1 MGTHRLHP
9 FILIVAASILAC
21 SDQGPRSPGSDGE
34 TSAIGV
40 AGSPGPMLTTPVRSL
55 RTKASPVERT
65 AGELVARTLALALR
79 SPAVGEEVKQALASS
94 AVKEHKLHLSS
105 FLQGRG
111 GNILRAGY
119 AASGITEGQ
128 FQDAMRQ
135 FRQMEMY
142 MPVERHRR
150 QWSGGPDV
158 LVAVAFNKGEGPVAF
173 STLGERQQLDLTKP
187 PETPTIVITHIES
200 DFADQ
205 IQLNDRGIP
214 AFSCELSS
222 GESLESSAARCE
234 GTSNRS
240 PSSGRNL
247 SAALRADRK
256 AASGSFIPAP
266 RYGLSDDP
274 TVVGLY
280 ANFFRVLDAKEYWFE
295 GDPEIEVH
303 VTGKRNG
310 SGGAVVDYQCAGE
323 HANDPN
329 GNQPGIRDFSY
340 VFDMNGGFWNGDV
353 RLLNA
358 AQIDSLE
365 TAEPAGYNISIWE
378 DDEAGPCN
386 MHEDHANAWQNLVAA
401 AAAVANGVNAVR
413 RHDWL
418 AAAGIIPQLAQLV
431 LGDDDIIGTLVS
443 KDSTSYAGQYPDNT
457 HVIMDGS
464 SLNGRATLYIKRNAR
479 SAGVSGPAMIYS
491 GSGGTW
497 TGSAQSTV
505 GTVYYTWSVD
515 GEEVQDG
522 TSNSFSYDSGSSFEV
537 EIMARDDQGTVG
549 GSVQPVYVSS
559 CPPPEISCNIVVPT
573 AEPPAG
579 TNRSQN
585 RARNNK

>member
-9 FILIVAASILAC
+9 LILLVIAGILAC
-21 SDQGPRSPGSDGE
+21 SDQGPPSPQSDGIPLA
-34 TSAIGV
+34 SGV
-40 AGSPGPMLTTPVRSL
+40 AQSRGPMLTTPVRSL
-55 RTKASPVERT
+55 RTRATPEERT

-119 AASGITEGQ
+119 AAGGITEGQ
-128 FQDAMRQ
+128 FQNAMRQ

-150 QWSGGPDV
+150 QWSGGPEV

-173 STLGERQQLDLTKP
+173 STLGERQQLDLSKP
-187 PETPTIVITHIES
+187 PETPTIVITHLES
-200 DFADQ
+200 DFTDQ

-214 AFSCELSS
+214 AFSCQPSS
-222 GESLESSAARCE
+222 GETLESSDARCE
-234 GTSNRS
+234 GTTNRS

-247 SAALRADRK
+247 STTLRSDRTS
-256 AASGSFIPAP
+256 ASGFIPAP

-280 ANFFRVLDAKEYWFE
+280 ANFFRVMDAKEYWFE

-310 SGGAVVDYQCAGE
+310 PSGVPIDYQCAGE
-323 HANDPN
+323 HANDAN

-340 VFDMNGGFWNGDV
+340 VFDMNGNFWNGDV

-358 AQIDSLE
+358 SQIDSLE
-365 TAEPAGYNISIWE
+365 AAEPAGFNISIWE
-378 DDEAGPCN
+378 DDEGGPCN
-386 MHEDHANAWQNLVAA
+386 MHEDHQNAWQNLVNA
-401 AAAVANGVNAVR
+401 AAAVAHGVNAVR

-418 AAAGIIPQLAQLV
+418 AAAGVIPQLAQLV
-431 LGDDDIIGTLVS
+431 LGDDDIVGTLVS
-443 KDSTSYAGQYPDNT
+443 EDSTSWAGQYPDNT
-457 HVIMDGS
+457 HIIMDGNS
-464 SLNGRATLYIKRNAR
+464 FNGRATLYIKRNTR
-479 SAGVSGPAMIYS
+479 SAGISGPGLIYS

-497 TGSAQSTV
+497 TGSTQSTV

-515 GEEVQDG
+515 GEMMQDG
-522 TSNSFSYDSGSSFEV
+522 TSTSFSYDSGSSFNVGV
-537 EIMARDDQGTVG
+537 EARDDQGTVG
-549 GSVQPVYVSS
+549 GSSQYVNVTS
-559 CPPPEISCNIVVPT
+559 CPPPQIDCNMVVPT
-573 AEPPAG
+573 SEPPVG
-579 TNRSQN
+579 SNRSRN
-585 RARNNK
+585 RVRNNK

>member
-1 MGTHRLHP
+1 
-9 FILIVAASILAC
+9 
-21 SDQGPRSPGSDGE
+21 
-34 TSAIGV
+34 
-40 AGSPGPMLTTPVRSL
+40 
-55 RTKASPVERT
+55 
-65 AGELVARTLALALR
+65 
-79 SPAVGEEVKQALASS
+79 VGEEVKQALASS

-119 AASGITEGQ
+119 VAGSITEGQ

-158 LVAVAFNKGEGPVAF
+158 LVAVAFNKGEAPVAF
-173 STLGERQQLDLTKP
+173 STLGDRQQLDLKKP

-200 DFADQ
+200 DFAEQ

-214 AFSCELSS
+214 AFACQPSS
-222 GESLESSAARCE
+222 REPLESSSARCE

-240 PSSGRNL
+240 PSSARNL
-247 SAALRADRK
+247 SATLRSDR
-256 AASGSFIPAP
+256 ASANRSFIPAP

-280 ANFFRVLDAKEYWFE
+280 ANFFRVLDGKEEWFE

-310 SGGAVVDYQCAGE
+310 SSGSPVDYQCAGE
-323 HANDPN
+323 HANDAN

-340 VFDMNGGFWNGDV
+340 VFDMNGNFWNGDV

-358 AQIDSLE
+358 SQIDSLE

-401 AAAVANGVNAVR
+401 AAAVANGVNAVQ

-418 AAAGIIPQLAQLV
+418 AAAGVIPQLAQLV
-431 LGDDDIIGTLVS
+431 LGDDDIVGTLVS
-443 KDSTSYAGQYPDNT
+443 KDSTSYAAQYPDNT

-464 SLNGRATLYIKRNAR
+464 TFNGRATLYIKRNAR
-479 SAGVSGPAMIYS
+479 SASVSGPGLIYA
-491 GSGGTW
+491 GRGGTW

-515 GEEVQDG
+515 GEEMQDG
-522 TSNSFSYDSGSSFEV
+522 TGNSFSYDSDNSFEV
-537 EIMARDDQGTVG
+537 AVMARDSQGTVG
-549 GSVQPVYVSS
+549 GGGQSVYVSS
-559 CPPPEISCNIVVPT
+559 CAPPQIDCNIVVPL
-573 AEPPAG
+573 AEPAAG
-579 TNRSQN
+579 SNRSQS

>member
-9 FILIVAASILAC
+9 FILVVAAGILAC
-21 SDQGPRSPGSDGE
+21 SDQGPRSPQSDGVPL
-34 TSAIGV
+34 APGV
-40 AGSPGPMLTTPVRSL
+40 AESRGPMLTTPIRSL
-55 RTKASPVERT
+55 RTRATPAERA

-111 GNILRAGY
+111 GRILRAGY
-119 AASGITEGQ
+119 AAGGITEGQ

-142 MPVERHRR
+142 MPVERHRM
-150 QWSGGPDV
+150 QWSGGPEV

-205 IQLNDRGIP
+205 IELNDRGIP
-214 AFSCELSS
+214 AFSCQPSI
-222 GESLESSAARCE
+222 GETLESSDARCE

-247 SAALRADRK
+247 SATLRSDRTS
-256 AASGSFIPAP
+256 ASGSFIPAP

-280 ANFFRVLDAKEYWFE
+280 ANFFRIMDEKEYWFE

-303 VTGKRNG
+303 VTGGRGPNG
-310 SGGAVVDYQCAGE
+310 ALVDFQCAGE
-323 HANDPN
+323 HAYDS
-329 GNQPGIRDFSY
+329 GNQPGIRDPSY
-340 VFDMNGGFWNGDV
+340 VFDMNGSFWSGDV
-353 RLLNA
+353 KLLNA

-365 TAEPAGYNISIWE
+365 TAEPNGFNITIWE
-378 DDEAGPCN
+378 DDEGGPCN
-386 MHEDHANAWQNLVAA
+386 IHEDHSNGWRDLVNAAALVAH
-401 AAAVANGVNAVR
+401 GVNAVR

-418 AAAGIIPQLAQLV
+418 AAAGVIPAFAQLV

-443 KDSTSYAGQYPDNT
+443 EDSTQWHGQYPDNT
-457 HVIMDGS
+457 HIIMDGNTF
-464 SLNGRATLYIKRNAR
+464 NGRATLYIKRTPR
-479 SAGVSGPAMIYS
+479 SVGISGPGLIYS

-497 TGSAQSTV
+497 GAGAQSTV

-515 GEEVQDG
+515 GEMMQDG
-522 TSNSFSYDSGSSFEV
+522 TSASFSYDSGSSFDVEV
-537 EIMARDDQGTVG
+537 MARDDQGTVG
-549 GSVQPVYVSS
+549 GNNQSVYVSS
-559 CPPPEISCNIVVPT
+559 CPPPQIDCNIVVPT
-573 AEPPAG
+573 SEPLAG
-579 TNRSQN
+579 SNRSQN
-585 RARNNK
+585 RAHKNK

>member
-1 MGTHRLHP
+1 MGSHRLHP
-9 FILIVAASILAC
+9 LILVVAASILAC
-21 SDQGPRSPGSDGE
+21 SDQGPRSPQSDGVPLA
-34 TSAIGV
+34 SGV
-40 AGSPGPMLTTPVRSL
+40 AENRGPMLTTPVRSL
-55 RTKASPVERT
+55 RTRATPAERT

-79 SPAVGEEVKQALASS
+79 SPDVGQEVKQALASS

-119 AASGITEGQ
+119 AAGGITEGQ

-142 MPVERHRR
+142 MPVERHRL
-150 QWSGGPDV
+150 QWSGGPEV

-173 STLGERQQLDLTKP
+173 STLGERQQLDLARP

-214 AFSCELSS
+214 AFSCQPNS
-222 GESLESSAARCE
+222 GETLESSDARCE
-234 GTSNRS
+234 GTTNRS

-247 SAALRADRK
+247 SSTLRSDRTS
-256 AASGSFIPAP
+256 ASGNFIPAP

-280 ANFFRVLDAKEYWFE
+280 ANFFRIMDEKEYWFE

-310 SGGAVVDYQCAGE
+310 ALVDFQCAGE
-323 HANDPN
+323 HAYDS
-329 GNQPGIRDFSY
+329 GNQPGIRDPSY

-353 RLLNA
+353 KLLNA

-365 TAEPAGYNISIWE
+365 TAEPNGYNISIWE
-378 DDEAGPCN
+378 DDEGGPCN
-386 MHEDHANAWQNLVAA
+386 MHEDHQSAWQDLVNA
-401 AAAVANGVNAVR
+401 AAAVGRGVNAVR
-413 RHDWL
+413 RRDWL
-418 AAAGIIPQLAQLV
+418 AAAGVIQQLAQLV

-443 KDSTSYAGQYPDNT
+443 EDSTQWHGQYPDNT
-457 HVIMDGS
+457 HIIMDGNTF
-464 SLNGRATLYIKRNAR
+464 NGRATLYVKRNTR
-479 SAGVSGPAMIYS
+479 SAGISGPGLIYS
-491 GSGGTW
+491 GTGGTW
-497 TGSAQSTV
+497 GASAQSTV

-515 GEEVQDG
+515 GEIQQDG
-522 TSNSFSYDSGSSFEV
+522 TSNSFSYDSGSSFDVEV
-537 EIMARDDQGTVG
+537 MARDDQGTVG
-549 GSVQPVYVSS
+549 GSSQYVYASS
-559 CPPPEISCNIVVPT
+559 CPPPQIDCNIILPT
-573 AEPPAG
+573 SEPRVG
-579 TNRSQN
+579 SNRSQS
-585 RARNNK
+585 RTRNNK

>member
-9 FILIVAASILAC
+9 FVLITVAGLFAC
-21 SDQGPRSPGSDGE
+21 SDQGPRSPQTVDGSA
-34 TSAIGV
+34 AIGAV
-40 AGSPGPMLTTPVRSL
+40 GNRGPMLSSPIRSL
-55 RTKASPVERT
+55 RIKATPTERA
-65 AGELVARTLALALR
+65 AGELVARTLALSLHTGD
-79 SPAVGEEVKQALASS
+79 VGEELKQALASS

-119 AASGITEGQ
+119 AATGITEAQ
-128 FQDAMRQ
+128 FQEAMRN
-135 FRQMEMY
+135 FRQMEIY
-142 MPVERHRR
+142 MPVEKHRS

-158 LVAVAFNKGEGPVAF
+158 LVAVAFNKGERPIAF
-173 STLGERQQLDLTKP
+173 STLGERQELDLAKP
-187 PETPTIVITHIES
+187 PTTPTLVITHIES
-200 DFADQ
+200 DFRDQ
-205 IQLNDRGIP
+205 IKLNDRGIP
-214 AFSCELSS
+214 AYSCQPSA
-222 GESLESSAARCE
+222 GATLETSAARCE
-234 GTSNRS
+234 RSVNLS
-240 PSSGRNL
+240 PSVGSTL
-247 SAALRADRK
+247 STALRPDRS
-256 AASGSFIPAP
+256 AGTGNFFPEP

-310 SGGAVVDYQCAGE
+310 PSGMPIDYQCAGE
-323 HANDPN
+323 HANDAN

-340 VFDMNGGFWNGDV
+340 VFDMNGNFWNGDV

-365 TAEPAGYNISIWE
+365 AAEPAGYNISIWE

-386 MHEDHANAWQNLVAA
+386 MHEDHQNAWHDLVQA

-413 RHDWL
+413 HHDWL
-418 AAAGIIPQLAQLV
+418 AAAGVITQFAQLV
-431 LGDDDIIGTLVS
+431 LGDDDIVGTLVL
-443 KDSTSYAGQYPDNT
+443 KDSTAYAGQYPDNT

-464 SLNGRATLYIKRNAR
+464 TFNGRATLYIKRNTR
-479 SAGVSGPAMIYS
+479 SAGISGPGLIYS

-515 GEEVQDG
+515 GETAQDG
-522 TSNSFSYDSGSSFEV
+522 TSNSFSYDSGSSFDIGV
-537 EIMARDDQGTVG
+537 MARDDQGTVG
-549 GSVQPVYVSS
+549 GSSQFVYVSS
-559 CPPPEISCNIVVPT
+559 CPPPQIDCNIVVPT
-573 AEPPAG
+573 SEPRVG
-579 TNRSQN
+579 SNKSQS
-585 RARNNK
+585 RTRNNK